1 MLVWLTEK
9 CSIFSKLWFSNSL
22 TDMFYLISISLT
34 QLRYKSL
41 FWYTTDLICAV
52 WVCINWHGK
61 RNGWKCQKFSTPRSI
76 FPLHI
81 QMCRSFCPLQN
92 KRNKGSF
99 RSFIRSLHNSDCN
112 CNTTSI
118 CVLWHHFSKAKLED
132 RAGIIEVVNAAY
144 AVETGC
150 TGVSFKNQTRYVV
163 DSSQDG
169 GNMLCTT

>member
-1 MLVWLTEK
+1 
-9 CSIFSKLWFSNSL
+9 
-22 TDMFYLISISLT
+22 MFYLISISLT

-41 FWYTTDLICAV
+41 FSYTTDLICAV

-99 RSFIRSLHNSDCN
+99 RSFIRSFHNSDYVAIIC
-112 CNTTSI
+112 TRTRPSSSPRSSRRSWWPWTLPPSTSCGGRASCTERWSGTLLTSWRSSRSTGSSATGKALVQDVGPII
-118 CVLWHHFSKAKLED
+118 CSKLKHL
-132 RAGIIEVVNAAY
+132 N
-144 AVETGC
+144 
-150 TGVSFKNQTRYVV
+150 
-163 DSSQDG
+163 
-169 GNMLCTT
+169 